1 LVLLGELGVAGKTK
15 PRSQRRPRNTSL
27 KREQAVYDKNL
38 SRWLKKHEH
47 AHVLIKRDVVVG
59 FYDTRDLA
67 LAEGY
72 ERFGVVPFFVKQVEA
87 TEPVYH
93 ILPLLDAV

>member
-1 LVLLGELGVAGKTK
+1 MAGKAKT
-15 PRSQRRPRNTSL
+15 RSQRRPRYTSL

-47 AHVLIKRDVVVG
+47 THVLIKRDVVVG
-59 FYDTRDLA
+59 FYETRDQA

-72 ERFGVVPFFVKQVEA
+72 ERFGVVPLFVKQIETSEA
-87 TEPVYH
+87 VYH
-93 ILPLLDAV
+93 IPNILL